1 MLIGVTFIGRNP
13 GLQGGIELSLFASYR
28 EAWYNF
34 SIRNWQFLY
43 FNILMFVPF
52 GILFPLLHQRFR
64 KVRWTIG
71 MAALFTLTIETL
83 QSLTGL
89 GIFDADDLFNNL
101 LGAVIGYGLF
111 MGMIALKERTVK
123 RVLLYFSPLLLVI
136 VLSGSMF
143 TYYHLKEFGNLDIVP
158 VYKKDMTDAKITVDV
173 KLNEN
178 KLTVP
183 VYKAP
188 SYTKEEA
195 EKFATD
201 FFHRL
206 NIDTSN
212 LEVVSYP
219 ETGIYSVEGYGI
231 FFEYIDGSYSFIS
244 HNPERKRADTDEE
257 SLKEHLVK
265 FGFEIPEDAHFQRV
279 DTGIYTWKA
288 DKIMKGNKLI
298 DGTLTVDYNHDDT
311 VGWINNKI
319 VIYEKVR
326 DVEIK
331 SGQEAYQEILDGKFT
346 GYTKNKKLESLH
358 IEKVELSYYLDSK
371 GFYQPV
377 YAFYGAWD
385 GEDTTILIPG
395 MQ

>member
-1 MLIGVTFIGRNP
+1 M
-13 GLQGGIELSLFASYR
+13 
-28 EAWYNF
+28 F
-34 SIRNWQFLY
+34 S
-43 FNILMFVPF
+43 
-52 GILFPLLHQRFR
+52 
-64 KVRWTIG
+64 KSAWTIG
-71 MAALFTLTIETL
+71 TAALFTLTIETL

-101 LGAVIGYGLF
+101 LGAVIGYGLV
-111 MGMIALKERTVK
+111 MGMIALRERTVK

-195 EKFATD
+195 DKFATD

>member
-1 MLIGVTFIGRNP
+1 MVIGVTFIGRNP

-101 LGAVIGYGLF
+101 LGAVIGYGLV
-111 MGMIALKERTVK
+111 MGMIALRERTVK

-201 FFHRL
+201 FF
-206 NIDTSN
+206 
-212 LEVVSYP
+212 
-219 ETGIYSVEGYGI
+219 TG
-231 FFEYIDGSYSFIS
+231 
-244 HNPERKRADTDEE
+244 
-257 SLKEHLVK
+257 
-265 FGFEIPEDAHFQRV
+265 
-279 DTGIYTWKA
+279 
-288 DKIMKGNKLI
+288 
-298 DGTLTVDYNHDDT
+298 
-311 VGWINNKI
+311 
-319 VIYEKVR
+319 
-326 DVEIK
+326 
-331 SGQEAYQEILDGKFT
+331 
-346 GYTKNKKLESLH
+346 
-358 IEKVELSYYLDSK
+358 
-371 GFYQPV
+371 
-377 YAFYGAWD
+377 
-385 GEDTTILIPG
+385 
-395 MQ
+395 

>member
-1 MLIGVTFIGRNP
+1 M
-13 GLQGGIELSLFASYR
+13 
-28 EAWYNF
+28 
-34 SIRNWQFLY
+34 
-43 FNILMFVPF
+43 
-52 GILFPLLHQRFR
+52 
-64 KVRWTIG
+64 
-71 MAALFTLTIETL
+71 
-83 QSLTGL
+83 
-89 GIFDADDLFNNL
+89 
-101 LGAVIGYGLF
+101 
-111 MGMIALKERTVK
+111 
-123 RVLLYFSPLLLVI
+123 
-136 VLSGSMF
+136 
-143 TYYHLKEFGNLDIVP
+143 
-158 VYKKDMTDAKITVDV
+158 
-173 KLNEN
+173 
-178 KLTVP
+178 
-183 VYKAP
+183 
-188 SYTKEEA
+188 
-195 EKFATD
+195 
-201 FFHRL
+201 
-206 NIDTSN
+206 
-212 LEVVSYP
+212 
-219 ETGIYSVEGYGI
+219 EGYGI